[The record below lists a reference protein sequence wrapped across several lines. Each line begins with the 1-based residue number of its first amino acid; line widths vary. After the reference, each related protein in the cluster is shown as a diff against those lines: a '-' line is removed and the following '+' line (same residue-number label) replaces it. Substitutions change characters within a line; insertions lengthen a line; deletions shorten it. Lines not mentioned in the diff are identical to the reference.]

1 MNTKKTETKEKYYD
15 IVAGPNKDALFDVC
29 KYVCSK
35 TAKLTV
41 NFTVAIGYTMPKNDP
56 GCAYIAMAITD
67 IMIYGIEHE
76 DGSGESFNLHGYCKA
91 DLNSLGGNNVT
102 YKSYRFKAYYNSK
115 NRKGCIT
122 LIEQ

>member
-1 MNTKKTETKEKYYD
+1 MNTKRIEIKERHYE
-15 IVAGPNKDALFDVC
+15 IVNGPNKDALFDAC
-29 KYVCSK
+29 KYACSK

-41 NFTVAIGYTMPKNDP
+41 EFAVAIGYTMPKNDP
-56 GCAYIAMAITD
+56 GCAYIEMPITG
-67 IMIYGIEHE
+67 IRIYGIEHE

-91 DLNSLGGNNVT
+91 DLNYLGGNNMT

-122 LIEQ
+122 FIEQ